1 MEVKSNLKNLRGTL
15 AIDLGSTTT
24 VVAFQAENSSSLNLI
39 DLAPISRAPGEVPSL
54 LWKSSNAESDLLFG
68 QEIENLNPR
77 ERVKPNLISDFKRW
91 IGVSEK
97 DIPIKYSLKPEK
109 AGELFIK
116 EIWKRI
122 PPELEIKKL
131 VLSLP
136 VETYKEYRKWLHS
149 VCNEFDVEEIALVD
163 EPTAAAIGAGQQ
175 GGSKILVID
184 IGGSTIDMSMVQL
197 EGGEGQAEPI
207 AQLVRFKGEDL
218 EGKSKQVVRG
228 AKVLGKAGIRLG
240 GRDFDKWI
248 LHYLYPNIEQTEL
261 LLNSAEKLKCRLSN
275 LEVNDNER
283 LTEKVLLGDI
293 DNDELDILKLSRIE
307 FEDLLKKKNLFKI
320 LSRLLEKTLARG
332 SAQGCEEE
340 DLSGV
345 ILVGGGSRIPAI
357 KKWLL
362 MNFKEDKV
370 ITPPPI
376 EAVAKGALK
385 LTPGVTIRDVLN
397 QGAALRFWDQKTNKH
412 IWHPLF
418 FPGQPWPTTKP
429 LEIIIS
435 ASTKDQKEIEIRIA
449 DQEEN
454 SMQEVIYSNGIPIIK
469 DVKYSSNSKLTPWL
483 EKPLNIKLNPPG
495 EAGLEC
501 LKLFFTI
508 DDLCQLNIEVIDLR
522 SQKKIIKEILGLMK

>member
-1 MEVKSNLKNLRGTL
+1 MKSNIKNLRGTL

-24 VVAFQAENSSSLNLI
+24 VVAFQAENDSTINLI
-39 DLAPISRAPGEVPSL
+39 DLHPISRAPGEVPSL
-54 LWKSSNAESDLLFG
+54 LWKSSDTNPYFLFG
-68 QEIENLNPR
+68 QEIEKLSPI
-77 ERVKPNLISDFKRW
+77 EKMAPNLISDFKRW
-91 IGVSEK
+91 IGFPED
-97 DIPIKYSLKPEK
+97 DIPSNYALKPEH

-149 VCNEFDVEEIALVD
+149 VCSELDVEEIALVD
-163 EPTAAAIGAGQQ
+163 EPTAAAIGAEQE

-207 AQLVRFKGEDL
+207 AQLIRFKGEDL
-218 EGKSKQVVRG
+218 EGKSNQIMRG
-228 AKVLGKAGIRLG
+228 AKVLGKAGLRIG
-240 GRDFDKWI
+240 GRDLDKWI
-248 LHYLYPNIEQTEL
+248 IHHLNPKLEQADWI
-261 LLNSAEKLKCRLSN
+261 LNAAERLKCRLSDTN
-275 LEVNDNER
+275 ISDTKK
-283 LTEKVLLGDI
+283 LTENVLLDPRNL
-293 DNDELDILKLSRIE
+293 NDYYLLELTRAE
-307 FEDLLKKKNLFKI
+307 FEDLLVANNFFK
-320 LSRLLEKTLARG
+320 SMSKLLEQTLAKGR
-332 SAQGCEEE
+332 AKGCEKE
-340 DLSGV
+340 DLTGV

-357 KKWLL
+357 KRWLL
-362 MNFKEDKV
+362 MQFGENKV

-385 LTPGVTIRDVLN
+385 LTPGVMIRDVLN
-397 QGAALRFWDQKTNKH
+397 QGVALRFWDQKTNKH

-435 ASTKDQKEIEIRIA
+435 ASTVKQEEIELKIA
-449 DQEEN
+449 DQRE
-454 SMQEVIYSNGIPIIK
+454 SSVQEVIYINGIPSIK
-469 DVKYSSNSKLTPWL
+469 EINYSSNSSINPWL
-483 EKPLNIKLNPPG
+483 SKPLTIKLNPPG

-501 LKLFFTI
+501 LKLLFSI
-508 DDLCQLNIEVIDLR
+508 DSLCQLNVQVIDLR
-522 SQKKIIKEILGLMK
+522 SQSKIMEDILGIMK